1 MRRTLSA
8 IAIASLAVSLT
19 GCGAGFNASSRQV
32 TQVTDGAEAS
42 IISTENNIRV
52 VNLLVVAAEGG
63 TGVLVGTIVSASDN
77 EDALLGVAINGT
89 VAKYTGKNNLPKNSP
104 IIFEGPSANAKAVLT
119 GFGAEPGT
127 HVRVTLFFAR
137 AGEITRDVI
146 VRENKYE
153 YAGITAGAVL
163 ATGATPSPSPTATPS
178 K

>member
-19 GCGAGFNASSRQV
+19 GCGAGFNAASRQV
-32 TQVTDGAEAS
+32 KQVTDGAEAS

-63 TGVLVGTIVSASDN
+63 TGVLVGTIVSGSDN

-89 VAKYTGKNNLPKNSP
+89 VTQYTGKNNLPKNSP
-104 IIFEGPSANAKAVLT
+104 IIFEGPSANAKAVLA
-119 GFGAEPGT
+119 GFGGEPGT
-127 HVRVTLFFAR
+127 HVRVTMFFAR
-137 AGEITRDVI
+137 AGEITKDVI
-146 VRENKYE
+146 VRDNTDE
-153 YAGITAGAVL
+153 YVGVNGGAILETTL
-163 ATGATPSPSPTATPS
+163 ASPTPSPTAS

>member
-8 IAIASLAVSLT
+8 LAIATLAISLT
-19 GCGAGFNASSRQV
+19 GCGAGLNAETRRIA
-32 TQVTDGAEAS
+32 QVTDGAEAS

-89 VAKYTGKNNLPKNSP
+89 VAQYTGKNTLPKNSP

-137 AGEITRDVI
+137 AGEITKDVI
-146 VRENKYE
+146 VRENKDE
-153 YAGITAGAVL
+153 YASVTGGAVL
-163 ATGATPSPSPTATPS
+163 ATTTASPSPSPTAN

>member
-8 IAIASLAVSLT
+8 LAIASLAVSLT
-19 GCGAGFNASSRQV
+19 GCGAGLNAETRRIA
-32 TQVTDGAEAS
+32 QVTDGAEAS

-63 TGVLVGTIVSASDN
+63 TGVLVGTVVSASDN

-89 VAKYTGKNNLPKNSP
+89 VAQYTGKNSLPKNSP
-104 IIFEGPSANAKAVLT
+104 IIFEGPRANAKAVLP
-119 GFGAEPGT
+119 GFGAKPGT
-127 HVRVTLFFAR
+127 HVRVTMFFAR

-153 YAGITAGAVL
+153 YAGVTAGAVL
-163 ATGATPSPSPTATPS
+163 ATTTASPTPTATAA

>member
-8 IAIASLAVSLT
+8 LAIASLAVSLT

-52 VNLLVVAAEGG
+52 VNLLVVAADGG

-89 VAKYTGKNNLPKNSP
+89 VAQLTGKNTLPKNSP
-104 IIFEGPSANAKAVLT
+104 IIFEGPRANAKAVLA
-119 GFGAEPGT
+119 GFGAVPGT
-127 HVRVTLFFAR
+127 HVRVTMFFAR
-137 AGEITRDVI
+137 AGEITKDVI
-146 VRENKYE
+146 VRDNTDE
-153 YAGITAGAVL
+153 YSGITGGAIL
-163 ATGATPSPSPTATPS
+163 ATTTASPSPSPTAT

>member
-19 GCGAGFNASSRQV
+19 GCGAGLNAASRQV
-32 TQVTDGAEAS
+32 SQVTDGAEAS

-52 VNLLVVAAEGG
+52 VNLLVVAADGG

-89 VAKYTGKNNLPKNSP
+89 VAQLTGKNTLPKNSP
-104 IIFEGPSANAKAVLT
+104 IIFEGPRANAKAILP
-119 GFGAEPGT
+119 GFGAQPGT
-127 HVRVTLFFAR
+127 HVRVTMFFAR
-137 AGEITRDVI
+137 AGEITKDVI
-146 VRENKYE
+146 VRDNTDE
-153 YAGITAGAVL
+153 YSGITAGAIL
-163 ATGATPSPSPTATPS
+163 ATTTASPSPSPTAT

>member
-19 GCGAGFNASSRQV
+19 GCGAGFNAASRQV

-52 VNLLVVAAEGG
+52 VNLLVVAADGG

-89 VAKYTGKNNLPKNSP
+89 VAQLTGKNTLPKNSP
-104 IIFEGPSANAKAVLT
+104 IIFEGESANAKAVIT
-119 GFGAEPGT
+119 GFGAQPGT
-127 HVRVTLFFAR
+127 HVNITMFFAR
-137 AGEITRDVI
+137 AGEITKNVI
-146 VRENKYE
+146 VRDNTEE
-153 YAGITAGAVL
+153 YVGITS
-163 ATGATPSPSPTATPS
+163 SPAPPQQP
-178 K
+178 

>member
-52 VNLLVVAAEGG
+52 VNLLVVAADGG

-89 VAKYTGKNNLPKNSP
+89 VAQLTGKNTLPKNSP
-104 IIFEGPSANAKAVLT
+104 IIFEGPSANAKAILP
-119 GFGAEPGT
+119 GFGAQPGT
-127 HVRVTLFFAR
+127 HVRVTMFFAR
-137 AGEITRDVI
+137 AGEITKDVI
-146 VRENKYE
+146 VRDNTDE
-153 YAGITAGAVL
+153 YSGITAGAIL
-163 ATGATPSPSPTATPS
+163 ATTTASPPPSPTAT